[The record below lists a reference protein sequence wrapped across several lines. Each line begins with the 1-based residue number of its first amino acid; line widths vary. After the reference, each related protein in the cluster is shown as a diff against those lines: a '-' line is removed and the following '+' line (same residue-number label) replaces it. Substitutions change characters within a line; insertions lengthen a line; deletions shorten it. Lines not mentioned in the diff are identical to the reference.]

1 MNTRKQFNLN
11 IIYKLIKQLN
21 KINTRDK
28 YGNTILIHCA
38 KYASSKTYYILLEK
52 LIELKADLNLQN
64 QNGETALIC
73 AALYS
78 NTTSSIEAVKL
89 LLKSKADDTIVNTF
103 GETAFHCAVMYS
115 SYTSSIDTVKIL
127 MRKKT
132 MNIPDFNQ
140 NTPLISSILFQDK
153 SSFETTK
160 LLVESRANLNH
171 RDIYGNTALM
181 YCSTSYDLLPIAKL
195 LIKHNA
201 NVHIRNTMNDTA
213 LINACYYNNEKIIPY
228 LLNKKANVN
237 YPTFGHT
244 PLIITTNIS
253 ICKMLIN
260 AGANINAKD
269 VDGIPLIIKEIQAL
283 NIPKI
288 KLLIKHNVDLNNVDK
303 FGQTGLFYSTNNKL
317 SKYLIDSG
325 LNPKIQDN
333 NGNNVLMNNILNNK
347 EFYFYIKYS
356 DLNAQNNEGLTAYDI
371 LKMKNPYSKYLHHL
385 NIHTGKTNC
394 YNKKDKNEDI
404 FSVREYSY
412 KNQIY
417 KIDTITIPKGTIL
430 FRGTLNV
437 DDKCGIKSD
446 NEYCSYKN
454 LSLFFYFYPFYSE
467 EYTKDKMNAYYT
479 TETLVF
485 VNLTC
490 PSELTHSAKFDDNIF
505 NSCDIIESKIC
516 KKYTG
521 RKYDICFTKD
531 FLKMNPDIM
540 GYIGI
545 SRIDI
550 AVNNNKYNDTPIPFY
565 STMWADAYNFGIP
578 EIALYPTRERTFA
591 NKIMTKQECN
601 KQRFNFKLL
610 FSEVYPTDGTIP
622 NKYIDSPFVKKL
634 KSYLSPNA
642 KQHITIYKPIM
653 TFVMYEMLDD
663 KKNCIPI
670 SYPIDAKLLTFQNDI
685 YTNSGIHMKNKKF
698 DKTLKNK
705 IRRKY
710 LKTRK
715 IR

>member
-1 MNTRKQFNLN
+1 MNRRFNLN
-11 IIYKLIKQLN
+11 RLHKIIKDTS
-21 KINTRDK
+21 KINLRDK
-28 YGNTILIHCA
+28 YGNTPLIHCA
-38 KYASSKTYYILLEK
+38 KYASSKTYYKLLEE
-52 LIELKADLNLQN
+52 LISLKADLNLQN

-78 NTTSSIEAVKL
+78 NTSSSIEAVKL

-115 SYTSSIDTVKIL
+115 SIETVKIL

-132 MNIPDFNQ
+132 MNIADFNG
-140 NTPLISSILFQDK
+140 NTSLMSSILFQDK

-160 LLVESRANLNH
+160 LLVESRANLND
-171 RDIYGNTALM
+171 RDIYGNTALI
-181 YCSTSYDLLPIAKL
+181 YACKKYDLLPIAKL

-201 NVHIRNTMNDTA
+201 NVHIRNNMNENA

-237 YPTFGHT
+237 YPIFGYT

-269 VDGIPLIIKEIQAL
+269 VDGIPLIIKEIKAL

-288 KLLIKHNVDLNNVDK
+288 KLLIKHNVDLNNVDN
-303 FGQTGLFYSTNNKL
+303 FGRTCLFYSTNNKL
-317 SKYLIDSG
+317 SKYLIDAG
-325 LNPKIQDN
+325 LNPKLQDN
-333 NGNNVLMNNILNNK
+333 NGNNVLMYNILENK
-347 EFYFYIKYS
+347 DFYFYIKYS
-356 DLNAQNNEGLTAYDI
+356 DLNVKNNEGLTAYDI
-371 LKMKNPYSKYLHHL
+371 LKMKNPYSKYLPRL
-385 NIHTGKTNC
+385 KTHTETNKC
-394 YNKKDKNEDI
+394 YNTTYPDI
-404 FSVREYSY
+404 FSVREYSS
-412 KNQIY
+412 Y
-417 KIDTITIPKGTIL
+417 KIHIITIPKGTIL
-430 FRGTLNV
+430 FRGSDNT
-437 DDKCGIKSD
+437 DDKCGIKMN
-446 NEYCSYKN
+446 NEYCLYKN
-454 LSLFFYFYPFYSE
+454 LNLFFYFYPFYSE

-479 TETLVF
+479 TEKLVF

-490 PSELTHSAKFDDNIF
+490 PSELTHSSKFDDNIF
-505 NSCDIIESKIC
+505 NSCDIIEPNIC

-521 RKYDICFTKD
+521 RSYDICFTND
-531 FLKMNPDIM
+531 FLKTNPDIM

-565 STMWADAYNFGIP
+565 STMWADKYNFGIP
-578 EIALYPTRERTFA
+578 EIAMFPMRERSFA
-591 NKIMTKQECN
+591 NKIITKQECN
-601 KQRFNFKLL
+601 KQWFNFKLL
-610 FSEVYPTDGTIP
+610 FSEEYPTYGTIP

-685 YTNSGIHMKNKKF
+685 YTNSGISVKNKKF

>member
-1 MNTRKQFNLN
+1 MNRRFNLN
-11 IIYKLIKQLN
+11 RLHKIIKDTS
-21 KINTRDK
+21 KINLRDK
-28 YGNTILIHCA
+28 YGNTPLIHCA
-38 KYASSKTYYILLEK
+38 KYAHSETYYKLLEE
-52 LIELKADLNLQN
+52 LISLKADLNLQN

-115 SYTSSIDTVKIL
+115 SIETVKIL

-132 MNIPDFNQ
+132 MNIADFNG
-140 NTPLISSILFQDK
+140 NTPLISSILFQ
-153 SSFETTK
+153 SSFEITK
-160 LLVESRANLNH
+160 LLVESKSNLNH
-171 RDIYGNTALM
+171 RDIYGNTALI
-181 YCSTSYDLLPIAKL
+181 YACKTYGLLHVAKL

-201 NVHIRNTMNDTA
+201 NVNIKNNMNDTP
-213 LINACYYNNEKIIPY
+213 LTNACFFNNEKVIPY
-228 LLNKKANVN
+228 LIDKGANVN
-237 YPTFGHT
+237 YPTFGNT
-244 PLIITTNIS
+244 PLMITNNVA

-269 VDGIPLIIKEIQAL
+269 ESGCPLVIKEIQAL

-288 KLLIKHNVDLNNVDK
+288 RLLIKHSVDLNNTDIY
-303 FGQTGLFYSTNNKL
+303 GRTGLFYSEYSKL
-317 SKYLIDSG
+317 SKYLIEAG

-333 NGNNVLMNNILNNK
+333 NGNNVVMFNILKNK
-347 EFYFYIKYS
+347 GFHFYIQYS
-356 DLNAQNNEGLTAYDI
+356 DLNAKNNEGLTAYDL
-371 LKMKNPYSKYLHHL
+371 LKMKNPYSKYLSRL
-385 NIHTGKTNC
+385 KIHTETSKC
-394 YNKKDKNEDI
+394 YNTTYPDI
-404 FSVREYSY
+404 FSVREYSS
-412 KNQIY
+412 Y
-417 KIDTITIPKGTIL
+417 KIHIITIPKGTIL
-430 FRGTLNV
+430 FRGEENS
-437 DDKCGIKSD
+437 DDKCGIKIN

-454 LSLFFYFYPFYSE
+454 LNLFFYFYPFYSE
-467 EYTKDKMNAYYT
+467 EYTTHTMNAYYT

-505 NSCDIIESKIC
+505 NSCDIIEPKIC

-521 RKYDICFTKD
+521 RSYDICFTND
-531 FLKMNPDIM
+531 FLKANPDIM

-565 STMWADAYNFGIP
+565 STMWADKYHFGVP
-578 EIALYPTRERTFA
+578 EIALFPMRERSFA
-591 NKIMTKQECN
+591 NKIITKQECN

-610 FSEVYPTDGTIP
+610 FSEEYPRYGTIP
-622 NKYIDSPFVKKL
+622 DKYIDSPFVKKL
-634 KSYLSPNA
+634 KSYLSPYA
-642 KQHITIYKPIM
+642 KQHMTIYKPIM

-670 SYPIDAKLLTFQNDI
+670 SYPIDAKLITFQNDI
-685 YTNSGIHMKNKKF
+685 YTNSGISVKNKKF

-705 IRRKY
+705 IRRRY